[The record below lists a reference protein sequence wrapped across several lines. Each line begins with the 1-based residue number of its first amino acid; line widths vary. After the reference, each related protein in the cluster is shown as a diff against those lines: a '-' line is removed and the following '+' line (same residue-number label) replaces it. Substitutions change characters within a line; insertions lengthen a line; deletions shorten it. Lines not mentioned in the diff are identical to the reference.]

1 MVQRCSTGCN
11 KPVTETLLDYDCNAV
26 WRPRETLP
34 LDIGQQLHGSPW
46 QILATV
52 VHSKHSGDMGI
63 ALWFTWFYVAWR
75 ALPWSERTTYI
86 QSRNW
91 ATGQGFSARS
101 AAQSKTLKPQW
112 WSSGAASRC
121 CYSSLH
127 FDWANCMKYHLL
139 FPYQIVQQ
147 VRCLSSD
154 PNSVHQ
160 EQAFWQ
166 ASGPHKH
173 SSYNDSFCSYTI
185 NPLANCKAQQNQNI
199 GHVIKRNWIFTIIN
213 EKLMANIYFFRH
225 KKNCPE
231 SQLPVA
237 NNYLELQQCLAPSES
252 PTGHTRPND
261 SYAILVPREL
271 LVITVGWIPEAS
283 LQSRRLSG
291 QLNPVICCENEAF
304 KIKIRWSYIPLF
316 FLDYQLSLEDVNK
329 IRLIYIYKHQKA
341 FILYIHFPPPFM
353 GNLHPWGFP
362 ALRVH
367 DIHEVRSFPHVTWRE
382 WVWLQNEVTND
393 EVTY

>member
-1 MVQRCSTGCN
+1 MHLHPRCNRNIRYTIDMKFYHAFKIHTWLQVSETIRPTPQGSMFGEQLGILNIYNSWRWSSDAQQAATNPSQRPSWTTIAMQFEDRGR
-11 KPVTETLLDYDCNAV
+11 PYLLTLDNNFMAV
-26 WRPRETLP
+26 LGKSWP
-34 LDIGQQLHGSPW
+34 QLYI
-46 QILATV
+46 QNILV
-52 VHSKHSGDMGI
+52 IWGWLCG
-63 ALWFTWFYVAWR
+63 FTWFYVAWR

-101 AAQSKTLKPQW
+101 AALSKTLKPQW

-213 EKLMANIYFFRH
+213 DSLWRTCIFLRQ

-237 NNYLELQQCLAPSES
+237 NNYLELQQCLAPGGI
-252 PTGHTRPND
+252 PQTDHTRPND

-271 LVITVGWIPEAS
+271 LVITVGWIPEWS
-283 LQSRRLSG
+283 L
-291 QLNPVICCENEAF
+291 
-304 KIKIRWSYIPLF
+304 
-316 FLDYQLSLEDVNK
+316 
-329 IRLIYIYKHQKA
+329 
-341 FILYIHFPPPFM
+341 
-353 GNLHPWGFP
+353 
-362 ALRVH
+362 
-367 DIHEVRSFPHVTWRE
+367 
-382 WVWLQNEVTND
+382 
-393 EVTY
+393 